1 MFQTHFYRW
10 LAIPVC
16 LLAGLHEWIAL
27 QRRYRLGAGQPRRSE
42 KVCHT

>member
-1 MFQTHFYRW
+1 MFQTHFFRW

-27 QRRYRLGAGQPRRSE
+27 QRRYRWGGTRASRS
-42 KVCHT
+42 